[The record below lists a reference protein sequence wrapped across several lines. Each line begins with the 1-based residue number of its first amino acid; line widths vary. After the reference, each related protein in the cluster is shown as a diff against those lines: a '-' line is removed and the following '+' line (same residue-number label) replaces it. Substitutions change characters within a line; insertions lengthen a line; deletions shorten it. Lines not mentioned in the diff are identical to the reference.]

1 MDTVTFING
10 EQGAAISVMD
20 RGFMYGDGVFETLLA
35 CKANLILWEYHY
47 ARLTAGC
54 ERLRIAV
61 PESEALLRTLTPNL
75 DPQRHQVI
83 KIVVT
88 RGEGQRGYRVTES
101 ISPNVVIC
109 ISARHFLPPTYW
121 ENGIHLYCCA
131 TRLAS
136 QPGLAG
142 IKHLNRLEQVLAT
155 QEWDATYQE
164 GLMCN
169 AHDEVIE
176 ATSHNLFAV
185 KDGQLYTPDL
195 TETGVEGVMR
205 RYVIEL
211 AREMRIAVYIKRI
224 KLTELAHLD
233 EIFLTNSIDG
243 IWPVTRIGEWQFK
256 LGEIA
261 RALQTRVATLMP
273 YQ

>member
-10 EQGAAISVMD
+10 EQRDVISVTD
-20 RGFMYGDGVFETLLA
+20 RGFMYGDGVFETLLSY
-35 CKANLILWEYHY
+35 KANLALWEYHY
-47 ARLTAGC
+47 ERLVASC
-54 ERLRIAV
+54 ERLHIAV
-61 PESEALLRTLTPNL
+61 PSKEALLHTLTPNL
-75 DPQRHQVI
+75 DPQRHQII

-88 RGEGQRGYRVTES
+88 RGEGQRGYRVTQS
-101 ISPNVVIC
+101 MKPNVVIS
-109 ISARHFLPPTYW
+109 ISERRFLPSAYW
-121 ENGIHLYCCA
+121 ENGINVYCCA

-136 QPGLAG
+136 QPALAG

-155 QEWDATYQE
+155 QEWGETYQE

-169 AHDEVIE
+169 LHDEMIE
-176 ATSHNLFAV
+176 ATSHNVFAV

-195 TETGVEGVMR
+195 SEAGVEGVMR

-224 KLTELAHLD
+224 QLTELASMD
-233 EIFLTNSIDG
+233 EVFVTNSIDG
-243 IWPVTRIGEWQFK
+243 IWPVKCIGDWEFE
-256 LGEIA
+256 LGEIT
-261 RALQTRVATLMP
+261 RALQAQVAELMP